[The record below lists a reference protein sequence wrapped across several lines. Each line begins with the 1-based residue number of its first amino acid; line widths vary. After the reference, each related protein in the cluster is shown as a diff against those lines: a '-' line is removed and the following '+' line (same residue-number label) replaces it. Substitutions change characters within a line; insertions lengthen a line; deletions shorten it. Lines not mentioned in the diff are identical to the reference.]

1 MSIYREKRGLNWGAA
16 LQSLGQ
22 DLGNYAE
29 QQRQERLAAE
39 ERKRQELALKAL
51 YQRQDELAT
60 QQSGMVLPESF
71 RLPGAMGQTNPMS
84 MGVVGGMRVKPAT
97 EVLRDMYPVAKQST
111 RAAVPPP
118 EEFVVVGVDGQPQV
132 YSVPFGRV
140 PSAVAALET
149 PDYSP
154 LPAGVDDSGRKV
166 YRLDRNWERPVAPTR
181 GPKLP
186 DPKDVAAEWYGGE
199 KQSGDFDPKTGVAT
213 PFSYP
218 FRGSVYDQAASA
230 IDLLPDLGNAVKNK
244 LAVGDTI
251 DDEAEARAV
260 LAEVQAKY
268 DLGLAQSLERDLG
281 AAFSGWQQDVA
292 GGKVIPGQYRR
303 DNIPSVFGMNL
314 NPLDRLARD
323 DVKAAAEF
331 YADIVNKQLADG
343 TNEVEMRTINAWLK
357 KKGLTLDQLSQYINT
372 SRAQGID
379 LPAAGAAIVNQGGT
393 QTAPA
398 ADNGVVEMSGKK
410 YRKVGNDWVV
420 VE

>member
-166 YRLDRNWERPVAPTR
+166 YRLDRNWERPVVPRSGGGAS
-181 GPKLP
+181 GPKPMDLTRSA
-186 DPKDVAAEWYGGE
+186 DALTEAALGPAVE
-199 KQSGDFDPKTGVAT
+199 KTTAAGN
-213 PFSYP
+213 
-218 FRGSVYDQAASA
+218 VYDFSMGGTQAGGPDLQNLAIPELRRGFWQAARDSSA
-230 IDLLPDLGNAVKNK
+230 TGRWPIDAPSDVLAGKIFETVAPQYAEVAIPAGWEFRPGDPNTTADDKFVGVDMGIGKFDKKKNPLEFFKEYVVPQVNEAKDAKLGWQALVNSAAKYGLNPDDLKPLLDQQRFQQFFSAAQTAK
-244 LAVGDTI
+244 I
-251 DDEAEARAV
+251 DDE
-260 LAEVQAKY
+260 
-268 DLGLAQSLERDLG
+268 
-281 AAFSGWQQDVA
+281 
-292 GGKVIPGQYRR
+292 I
-303 DNIPSVFGMNL
+303 
-314 NPLDRLARD
+314 
-323 DVKAAAEF
+323 
-331 YADIVNKQLADG
+331 
-343 TNEVEMRTINAWLK
+343 NEVFR
-357 KKGLTLDQLSQYINT
+357 
-372 SRAQGID
+372 
-379 LPAAGAAIVNQGGT
+379 
-393 QTAPA
+393 
-398 ADNGVVEMSGKK
+398 
-410 YRKVGNDWVV
+410 
-420 VE
+420 